1 MESCGA
7 AEMLG
12 AGQVPRPTWL
22 YPLTG
27 LALCMEGFE
36 DFRTSDPYGAPKS
49 CKRSLFWLKALC
61 FLKLPAKVEIND
73 LLGTTLGEC
82 EGPLSPS
89 ARHLRRVC
97 AVPELSGHTGDID
110 KSDTRVPGRLI
121 HSFQKVETT
130 EMSISW

>member
-12 AGQVPRPTWL
+12 AGRVPRPTWL

-73 LLGTTLGEC
+73 LLGTTLGKY

-97 AVPELSGHTGDID
+97 AVPEF
-110 KSDTRVPGRLI
+110 SDTLG
-121 HSFQKVETT
+121 T
-130 EMSISW
+130 